1 MVSVKR
7 LDRATEALLV
17 LAALLS
23 AAQFVS
29 AFFVHVAARAEPT
42 PSGWVTPP
50 TKTYMETFGVSE
62 VILTS
67 VSLAA
72 VAVVAFVLRRRRLR
86 AQSGAGW
93 LAWGMSVTPAVLGLV
108 GFVYLLGAG
117 VCLLLA
123 CVTVPRRHPMATMGA
138 SSARPPVEPLKM
150 ASP

>member
-1 MVSVKR
+1 MLPMKR
-7 LDRATEALLV
+7 LDRATAALLV

-23 AAQFVS
+23 AAQLVS

-42 PSGWVTPP
+42 PSGWMMPA

-72 VAVVAFVLRRRRLR
+72 IVVVAFALRRRRLR

-93 LAWGMSVTPAVLGLV
+93 LAWGVSVVPALLGLV
-108 GFVYLLGAG
+108 GFVYLFGAG

-123 CVTVPRRHPMATMGA
+123 CVTVPRRHSMATIGA
-138 SSARPPVEPLKM
+138 SSARPPVEPLKT